1 MKQISNKAFTKIIN
15 LMANQPIS
23 ASRLSALIDA
33 SPAEGVDVLMFGR
46 LKTVSIA
53 DREKLDEF
61 LTEEVSA
68 RLWKSSEY
76 RSVEGIKIISP
87 MRFTIT
93 VKYIRHSKDDTD
105 KEDTYS
111 LEYLA
116 TDDRFD
122 GLLDFEFTD

>member
-1 MKQISNKAFTKIIN
+1 MKQISNKAFTKFIN

-33 SPAEGVDVLMFGR
+33 SPEEGVDVLVFGR
-46 LKTVSIA
+46 LKEVWIA
-53 DREKLDEF
+53 DKEMLDEF
-61 LTEEVSA
+61 LTKEVSA

-76 RSVEGIKIISP
+76 QSVESITVISP
-87 MRFTIT
+87 MKFFIK
-93 VKYIRHSKDDTD
+93 VKYLKHSDDIPA

-111 LEYLA
+111 FEYSA
-116 TDDRFD
+116 TDDRLD

>member
-1 MKQISNKAFTKIIN
+1 MKQISNKAFTKFVT

-33 SPAEGVDVLMFGR
+33 TPEEGVDVLMFGR
-46 LKTVSIA
+46 LKAVRIA
-53 DREKLDEF
+53 DKEMLDEF
-61 LTEEVSA
+61 LTKDVTA

-76 RSVEGIKIISP
+76 RSVESIEVISP
-87 MRFTIT
+87 MKFTIK
-93 VKYIRHSKDDTD
+93 VKYLRHSDDTPA
-105 KEDTYS
+105 KEATYP
-111 LEYLA
+111 LEYSA

>member
-1 MKQISNKAFTKIIN
+1 MKQISNKAFTKFIN

-33 SPAEGVDVLMFGR
+33 TPEEGVDVLVFGR
-46 LKTVSIA
+46 LKAVRIA

-61 LTEEVSA
+61 LTEDVA
-68 RLWKSSEY
+68 TRLWKSSEY
-76 RSVEGIKIISP
+76 RSVESIKVVSP
-87 MRFTIT
+87 MKFTIK
-93 VKYIRHSKDDTD
+93 VKYLRHSDDVPA

-111 LEYLA
+111 FEYSA

-122 GLLDFEFTD
+122 GLLDFEFAD

>member
-1 MKQISNKAFTKIIN
+1 MKQISNKAFTKFVT

-33 SPAEGVDVLMFGR
+33 SPEEGVDVLVFGR
-46 LKTVSIA
+46 LKDVWIA
-53 DREKLDEF
+53 DKEMLDEF
-61 LTEEVSA
+61 LTKEVSA

-76 RSVEGIKIISP
+76 QSVESITVTSP
-87 MRFTIT
+87 MKFFIK
-93 VKYIRHSKDDTD
+93 VKYLRHSDDTPA

-111 LEYLA
+111 FEYSA
-116 TDDRFD
+116 TDDRLD

>member
-1 MKQISNKAFTKIIN
+1 MKQISNKAFTKFIT
-15 LMANQPIS
+15 LMANQSLS

-33 SPAEGVDVLMFGR
+33 TPEEGVDVLMFGR
-46 LKTVSIA
+46 LKAVRIA
-53 DREKLDEF
+53 DKEMLDEF
-61 LTEEVSA
+61 LTKDVAE

-76 RSVEGIKIISP
+76 KSVENIKVISP
-87 MRFTIT
+87 MKFTIK
-93 VKYIRHSKDDTD
+93 VKYMRHSDDVPA

-111 LEYLA
+111 FEYSA